1 MKRFTF
7 RTLALALL
15 LAVIAGGYYY
25 FVARERPVPVVIG
38 TVEQGLVESTVTNT
52 RVGEVKAC
60 RRAYLSPAVGGQI
73 ALLNVK
79 EGDHVQAGEVLLELW
94 NRDLKAQLELV
105 RRECEAAEAKIRE
118 ACANAERAE
127 RDAARISRLREKG
140 LVPESEADKVMAE
153 AVVESARCHAAKA
166 SAEACH
172 DKIKTVQAQLE
183 KTILR
188 APFAGTVA
196 EINGEVG
203 EYTTPSPVGVTT
215 LPAVDL
221 TDTSCLYIKAPID
234 EVEAPRI
241 RLGMKTRIRIDAF
254 PGKVFS
260 GRVQRIAPYVLALEK
275 QARTVDVEVSFD
287 KDAVGV
293 QLLPGYSADVEI
305 IVASRENTLRIPT
318 EAVID
323 GNKVLVY
330 DKASGRL
337 KRRDIKTGLSNWR
350 FTEVLQGLRA
360 GELVV
365 VSVDRKGVR
374 PGALAVA
381 ENLDETRPD

>member
-1 MKRFTF
+1 MKHFISRILVFIF
-7 RTLALALL
+7 LL
-15 LAVIAGGYYY
+15 TVIVGGYYY
-25 FVARERPVPVVIG
+25 LVAREKPVPVVIG

-79 EGDHVQAGEVLLELW
+79 EGDHVQAGQILLELW
-94 NRDLKAQLELV
+94 NKDLKARLEFA
-105 RRECEAAEAKIRE
+105 RRECEVARVKIQE
-118 ACANAERAE
+118 ACANAKRAE
-127 RDAARISRLREKG
+127 QDAARMDRLREKG
-140 LVPESEADKVMAE
+140 VVPKSKADKAMAE
-153 AVVESARCHAAKA
+153 AVLESARCQAAKA
-166 SAEACH
+166 SLEACR
-172 DKIKTVQAQLE
+172 DKIKTVQAQIE
-183 KTILR
+183 RTILR

-196 EINGEVG
+196 EVNGEVG
-203 EYTTPSPVGVTT
+203 EYITPSPVGVTT

-234 EVEAPRI
+234 EVEAPRV
-241 RLGMKTRIRIDAF
+241 RLGMRVRIRIDAF
-254 PGKVFS
+254 PGRIFS
-260 GRVQRIAPYVLALEK
+260 GRVRRIAPYVLALEK

-287 KDAVGV
+287 KDAVDV
-293 QLLPGYSADVEI
+293 RLLPGYSADVEI
-305 IVASRENTLRIPT
+305 IVASRENTFRIPT
-318 EAVID
+318 EAVMD

-337 KRRDIKTGLSNWR
+337 KMRDIKTGLSNWR

-374 PGALAVA
+374 PGALVVP
-381 ENLDETRPD
+381 EDQGRTRSD